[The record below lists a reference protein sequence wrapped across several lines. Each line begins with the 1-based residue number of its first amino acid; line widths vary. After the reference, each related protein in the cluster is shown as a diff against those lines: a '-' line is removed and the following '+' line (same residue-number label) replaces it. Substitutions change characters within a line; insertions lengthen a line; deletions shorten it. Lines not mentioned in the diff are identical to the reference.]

1 MYENTHL
8 YENTMTL
15 NSENKKKRARGIMLS
30 SLDLDLD
37 YTTKQYCSGTKT
49 DKEINGT
56 EYKAQK

>member
-8 YENTMTL
+8 YENTMSL
-15 NSENKKKRARGIMLS
+15 NSENKKRRATGTMLPI
-30 SLDLDLD
+30 LDLD

-56 EYKAQK
+56 EERAQK

>member
-1 MYENTHL
+1 
-8 YENTMTL
+8 MTL
-15 NSENKKKRARGIMLS
+15 NSENKKRARGVTLS

-49 DKEINGT
+49 DKEVNGT

>member
-1 MYENTHL
+1 
-8 YENTMTL
+8 MTL